1 VKSWFSTVVL
11 SLVLF
16 SGCAAHKPPPSLSG
30 AGVAAWQA
38 NEALVALDTVMRSA
52 IALNEVQVCGGTPIT
67 CHPALSEQNTR
78 VVVQAVRSGAIIL
91 GSAPGG
97 WPTVAVTVL
106 DQVNYY
112 MDENGRKTLKPYIDA
127 ARIVVQALGEGR

>member
-1 VKSWFSTVVL
+1 MRGRLAGVL
-11 SLVLF
+11 VALVLF

-30 AGVAAWQA
+30 AGVYAWQA

-52 IALNEVQVCGGTPIT
+52 IALNEVQVCGGVPIT

-91 GSAPGG
+91 GSAPAG
-97 WPTVAVTVL
+97 WQTVSVTVI
-106 DQVNYY
+106 DQVSYY
-112 MDENGRKTLKPYIDA
+112 MDESGKKTLKPYLDA
-127 ARIVVQALGEGR
+127 ARIVIQSLMEAR